1 MADKIDRDRAG
12 DASINT
18 DDLDLGPIDDIE
30 LDFPGSG
37 DEGVESGKSR
47 RPDNPKK
54 RFVIESVKALGG
66 GVKSAAK
73 TELKAALP
81 DVAAVASEGKA
92 ALDDFVAL
100 KQDLGK
106 QLAPMVTTLEGATR
120 KLLPKVE
127 HYLPKKFYQKAIEKL
142 DKRASDRDA
151 MKYNAPSKEQMEQ
164 SQIAS
169 ELAEIFKAQAET
181 ETANTR
187 TDYVNNMTNMAMGAM
202 RHKQQTVQLTHLY
215 DATRSIELFHRT
227 QHMAFMKKSLELKY
241 KHIFIARDTFNLLQQ
256 SMKTFEGYYKGI
268 LKNTA
273 LPDMAKINMGDY
285 TRHRRTE
292 KYGNM
297 LANAVGNIRSKIF
310 EKVKSGAQNLM
321 SQAGMAVDMLGSA
334 ADMSEMADSM
344 NMDGNAP
351 KPNLLAKGLGW
362 LAGKVGGSTVIHK
375 GLQKLSPLTN
385 VLNTNVRSM
394 RANAELAV
402 EKKRKEWSQSDS
414 WILNRLAEFMPDSFS
429 QSSTASNDLLSKG
442 GETVP
447 FDVIT
452 RQSITEIIPGYLGKI
467 LHSIDIMRTGDENT
481 EEQVYNVYERK
492 FTGASTLKADVYDR
506 AFGDASTRQKS
517 LEKMIGQM
525 QAGAARNSKE
535 DANTIFKGYEKD
547 INRFFLNH
555 AQYGQSLDI
564 EDLRK
569 FVAESA
575 SGGVPTSYVQRVCT
589 GFEHDPITVV
599 SKILASVIN
608 DEGIVDKNVLAD
620 LNTAITENYR
630 KMDSYKQ
637 ELPNVFEMYGY
648 RRYFSGGL
656 NGRDEKALRDIAAGS
671 NKEAAAKAKA
681 TLKSK
686 AGIVSS
692 VAGDSTL
699 DFEKIVDARADG
711 IDFNNLETAS
721 GDAAFTRRYAY
732 DRYRNFDANMD
743 RMRKGGKASKFFAD
757 KLSKIKRGA
766 GEAYDKVFSSSEAE
780 ASTEQAAHDKGLMEK
795 LEGLLAQAAQAAK
808 TPREEL
814 HASLNAAG
822 EAYDKVV
829 NSFERGSSSSSDIVD
844 KLDQIHGTL
853 NDWRKESVDNQ
864 GTTFDAIS
872 RISEVIDNQG
882 TLFDALVQIDKSIK
896 SIRAVAASGGS
907 GSGADGAELAF
918 PDEGTGWDRR
928 IKKFGRGLKKTG
940 SFIGSG
946 VKNVGKLYA
955 HIYGA
960 ALKGAG
966 TAVSGASTAIGGMFN
981 KTMDT
986 AKSLGKWLTHKEPYV
1001 DVYVKGKEGGMPLVS
1016 ARKQREEGIFFK
1028 STGKRVERT
1037 SDIDQVCVDANG
1049 QIVISEEDLKAGLVS
1064 NNKSPIGK
1072 IGGGLL
1078 ALGKGYFSVYGKAL
1092 TAIGGVA
1099 KTIAQGLFGKAA
1111 PVYQDIYRKGEVG
1124 NGPLVTAR
1132 KQKEEGVYF
1141 FSSGKRVARSS
1152 DITEPVCDREKKV
1165 LISKEDIE
1173 HGLCDVDGKP
1183 LGSGATGGLLRS
1195 LAKGGAAFAGLA
1207 GKVGGNLFD
1216 IYAKGY
1222 KGAMDIAIG
1231 GIKNTNKFLGRA
1243 LGLNTS
1249 GVVDEKLT
1257 AETHSLLKSIQADVA
1272 LIADQYRSKS
1282 NSLDKDGDGDID
1294 GSYADQ
1300 MEKKKKEGGE
1310 DSKRVDARDMHVDT
1324 NWKLD
1329 EKEESGG
1336 SGKDGEGG
1344 SIFDDLGKLVPK
1356 KWKGKFNK
1364 LTSSFGKKAL
1374 NLSKG
1379 LGSKALTLGSKGLS
1393 LAKVGGVKGLGL
1405 AKLGSAKALPF
1416 LAKGAGMAAHGLGA
1430 AGSSIGGLLGLGGSA
1445 AGAAGAAG
1453 SAAAGTAAAA
1463 GGAGAAGLGSS
1474 IAAMATNP
1482 VTLGILGA
1490 LAAGYGI
1497 YRGVKG
1503 FSKKNALKN
1512 VGESEGIS
1520 KENQL
1525 TGEDRMYSALG
1536 MNTKF
1541 GAKTIKGIAMVSGIH
1556 GLIKGIRGND
1566 NPLTDKEIEQGRAK
1580 LNRKIEKGLPGYD
1593 RILQEYE
1600 KAVDAG
1606 NWRRAR
1612 ELCGKEADGLI
1623 KSMWKYSPVGMAA
1636 GGLMKLLTGD
1646 KNKEMSKEEISKVH
1660 KRFESIIAKGG
1671 RAGKN
1676 AEKLLSK
1683 FDDAVAEG
1691 DWKRARELSGK
1702 ENRGLFG
1709 KLFQDSKG
1717 KVQWGKVIGLAAGGI
1732 VGYGIG
1738 ALFTKADVNKPMTEE
1753 EVKKARERLQSL
1765 ANAGNKHAEKVLSQ
1779 FDEAVTEENWK
1790 KARQLCGET
1799 VQSNLKKFGKGIKTT
1814 AKWGRRIATLGLSTL
1829 FESDQEKPLTDAEI
1843 KQFTSKMNYLIS
1855 NHNDKLAQRKLDAFE
1870 KAITE
1875 QKWDKARKIAK
1886 MPHKSLAAKAVKAYV
1901 DFFFGNDEKPMT
1913 EAEMTKFRESMGRK
1927 IQIGGPMGKVAQKK
1941 LDAFEDAVNSQR
1953 WKRARTIAQAKD
1965 DGLYAKVGKFVGKRI
1980 ANNFR
1985 FVFGGDGKPMSENEI
2000 NQARKEFNWAI
2011 QDGKRG
2017 AQKRLDLFEDY
2028 IKDEKWEKARKIAKM
2043 PYKNIVS
2050 RGLKAV
2056 GDTLFGNDKNAMTP
2070 QEIDKFRGEL
2080 EQKIADNPGNNKKLN
2095 KILSEFNNAVELEN
2109 WPKARKIS
2117 GNKDWGFLGSV
2128 GKALK
2133 KVFNPLSWFS
2143 SDYEDCAKLK
2153 TKIEERIDEEGD
2165 DTGIL
2170 SKGLSQF
2177 DVLVRRQQYDDAAKF
2192 GKDLVK
2198 LKIHEIAS
2206 KHKIDTEEYKQMI
2219 ADADKLRNDIIA
2231 AKKKTGF
2238 FDFMKKM
2245 RLSSLKN
2252 QLDSNPDQ
2260 WSDPT
2265 FFEDLRDNLYEI
2277 TGDKQYSDD
2286 IDKPDDQTLKDG
2298 QQLVQDIDKT
2308 ADKFSWI
2315 GSPLIKSKLKALK
2328 SEVNSDIE
2336 AWDETAFSDWR
2347 SRLKEI
2353 AGEETIDSR
2362 SKDDQNR
2369 IDDNATEAQE
2379 KQMLEKGNAR
2389 HYDKVNV
2396 EGNPFWGDDQ
2406 NQQTE
2411 KFAKGGFAKKF
2422 ADGGFSKSGVTKYD
2436 QLVDDLEGDKDL
2448 SPEDTYRATYYSDG
2462 TQDKPFKKPTEDDV
2476 VQVYGMNDK
2485 KNYLKLLNLARHA
2498 HKVGA
2503 WAVNHPEVYDEEEEH
2518 AGGVLN
2524 PLNWFARGGFTDQ
2537 SKWLTEE
2544 TSSVDAD
2551 GNPIIAGEAG
2561 TEAIMPI
2568 RNKPGNLLSRIGT
2581 KLGKIL
2587 SGHPVGPM
2595 SDSAD
2600 SASVHAGTS
2609 ESEPMENMMA
2619 NELSKTVKS
2628 QYRSGGF
2635 SKFAGGGFFGKLF
2648 GPSRNEKLADKIA
2661 DMVRSLYGVQ
2671 EIIDMGCVRVDGDEV
2686 IVNLKMY
2693 LFIKG
2698 GMIDK
2703 EKSDQGLDMSGLYRS
2718 GDSGITVAEPVLR
2731 TLLSWK
2737 QLSNSD
2743 AEEVLELAG
2752 EKLVPYVKD
2761 AMGQIDSSTA
2771 MALGGFA
2778 KFAKGGFSKGN
2789 FNVDAT
2795 AYIDKCYA
2803 DGKNGLPFNSPS
2815 AATCKND
2822 LFLELGQIKAFRA
2835 KCKEAYDQGKL
2846 DGFGD
2851 NNPGMSVDD
2860 VVEPTKSVSKEGTSD
2875 KTDKAEDKEED
2886 SGWSLWGAIKKAGS
2900 AVADGAAAVGN
2911 GVVDGAK
2918 WVGEKTWD
2926 GTKAVGSGIA
2936 SAGEATLDGAK
2947 WVGEKTW
2954 DGTKWVGGKAL
2965 DGAEVVGSG
2974 LAAAGLGAA
2983 EVAGHVGRPV
2993 MDALMTQHP
3002 VNALEDAAMD
3012 LVTHATS
3019 RVASAVTPESTAKP
3033 PPPPEP
3039 PKQQP
3044 PPPASAII
3052 AGGDDASKRLAEMVA
3067 INKQLLKI
3075 VSTAM
3080 ASGAIKVEGL
3090 DTLTQVCAMAA
3101 QPKQSDESVAT
3112 PHVPI
3117 NPDQGLDL
3125 RKAQM

>member
-142 DKRASDRDA
+142 NKRESDRNA

-273 LPDMAKINMGDY
+273 LPDMAKINMSDY
-285 TRHRRTE
+285 SRHRRTE

-321 SQAGMAVDMLGSA
+321 SQAGMAVDMLGQA

-344 NMDGNAP
+344 NMDGDAP

-362 LAGKVGGSTVIHK
+362 LVGKVGGGTAIHK

-402 EKKRKEWSQSDS
+402 EKKRKEWAQSDS

-447 FDVIT
+447 FDVVT

-467 LHSIDIMRTGDENT
+467 LHSIDIMRTGDENV

-506 AFGDASTRQKS
+506 AFGDASTRQKL

-575 SGGVPTSYVQRVCT
+575 SGGVPTAYVQRVCT

-711 IDFNNLETAS
+711 IDFDNLETAS

-795 LEGLLAQAAQAAK
+795 LEGLLARAAQAAK

-829 NSFERGSSSSSDIVD
+829 NTFEGSSSSSSDIVD

-918 PDEGTGWDRR
+918 PDEGIGWDRR
-928 IKKFGRGLKKTG
+928 IKKIGRGLKKTG
-940 SFIGSG
+940 GFIGSG

-966 TAVSGASTAIGGMFN
+966 TAVSGASKAIGGMFN

-986 AKSLGKWLTHKEPYV
+986 AKTLGKWLTHKEPYV

-1028 STGKRVERT
+1028 ATGKRVERT

-1111 PVYQDIYRKGEVG
+1111 PVYQDVYRKGEVG

-1173 HGLCDVDGKP
+1173 HGLCDVNGKP
-1183 LGSGATGGLLRS
+1183 LGSGATSGLLRS

-1207 GKVGGNLFD
+1207 SKVGGNLFD

-1231 GIKNTNKFLGRA
+1231 GIKGAGKFLGRA

-1249 GVVDEKLT
+1249 GIVDEKLT

-1272 LIADQYRSKS
+1272 LIADQYRDKK

-1300 MEKKKKEGGE
+1300 MEKKKKEGDG
-1310 DSKRVDARDMHVDT
+1310 DSKRLDARDMHVDT

-1336 SGKDGEGG
+1336 GGKDGDGG

-1393 LAKVGGVKGLGL
+1393 FAKIGG
-1405 AKLGSAKALPF
+1405 AKALPF

-1430 AGSSIGGLLGLGGSA
+1430 AGSSIGGLLGFGGSA

-1512 VGESEGIS
+1512 IGESEGIS

-1660 KRFESIIAKGG
+1660 KRFESIIARGG

-1717 KVQWGKVIGLAAGGI
+1717 KVQWGKVIGLAAGGL

-1799 VQSNLKKFGKGIKTT
+1799 VQSNLKKLGKGIKTT
-1814 AKWGRRIATLGLSTL
+1814 AKWGRRIATLGLSML
-1829 FESDQEKPLTDAEI
+1829 FESDQEKPLTDSEI

-1886 MPHKSLAAKAVKAYV
+1886 MPHKSLASKAVKAYV

-1927 IQIGGPMGKVAQKK
+1927 IQIGGPLGKVAQKK
-1941 LDAFEDAVNSQR
+1941 LDAFEDAVSSQR

-1985 FVFGGDGKPMSENEI
+1985 FVFGGDGKPMTENEI

-2028 IKDEKWEKARKIAKM
+2028 VKDEKWEKARKIAKM

-2056 GDTLFGNDKNAMTP
+2056 GNVLFGNDKNAMTP

-2117 GNKDWGFLGSV
+2117 GNRDWGFLGSV

-2177 DVLVRRQQYDDAAKF
+2177 DVLVRRQQYNDAAKF
-2192 GKDLVK
+2192 GNDLVK
-2198 LKIHEIAS
+2198 LKVHEIAS
-2206 KHKIDTEEYKQMI
+2206 KHKIDTAEYKQMI
-2219 ADADKLRNDIIA
+2219 ADADKLRNDIVA

-2277 TGDKQYSDD
+2277 TGDKQYSND
-2286 IDKPDDQTLKDG
+2286 IDKPDDKTLKDG

-2353 AGEETIDSR
+2353 AGKEAIDSR
-2362 SKDDQNR
+2362 SKNDQNR
-2369 IDDNATEAQE
+2369 IDDNAADAQE
-2379 KQMLEKGNAR
+2379 KQMLEKGNTR
-2389 HYDKVNV
+2389 HHDKVNI
-2396 EGNPFWGDDQ
+2396 EGNPFWGNGQ
-2406 NQQTE
+2406 KQQTKKSDASGKLGPNGAGNTDANGNAVSANEVKADKFGVKIKRYLDKNGIARTDINYDEMIKNDPALAADLE
-2411 KFAKGGFAKKF
+2411 KIKNSDRYTEEEKSNFIIKRLQRVYAERKRSDIASNAKAEALKKAGFKDYKDYEAAKKRYDHLLGLQTQAEESGKAFPEAAAKEIEELGERIQIVEMASTKKNVDKLVSDNAAAEQRAEDDFFKAERTKAAEAKNEGSSGFFSGLKKLFVPPAATQPAQFRRGGFAKF
-2422 ADGGFSKSGVTKYD
+2422 AS
-2436 QLVDDLEGDKDL
+2436 
-2448 SPEDTYRATYYSDG
+2448 
-2462 TQDKPFKKPTEDDV
+2462 
-2476 VQVYGMNDK
+2476 
-2485 KNYLKLLNLARHA
+2485 
-2498 HKVGA
+2498 
-2503 WAVNHPEVYDEEEEH
+2503 
-2518 AGGVLN
+2518 
-2524 PLNWFARGGFTDQ
+2524 
-2537 SKWLTEE
+2537 
-2544 TSSVDAD
+2544 
-2551 GNPIIAGEAG
+2551 
-2561 TEAIMPI
+2561 
-2568 RNKPGNLLSRIGT
+2568 
-2581 KLGKIL
+2581 
-2587 SGHPVGPM
+2587 
-2595 SDSAD
+2595 
-2600 SASVHAGTS
+2600 
-2609 ESEPMENMMA
+2609 
-2619 NELSKTVKS
+2619 
-2628 QYRSGGF
+2628 
-2635 SKFAGGGFFGKLF
+2635 GGFFGKLF
-2648 GPSRNEKLADKIA
+2648 GPSRNERIAEKVA
-2661 DMVRSLYGVQ
+2661 DMARALYGV
-2671 EIIDMGCVRVDGDEV
+2671 EDMVFWNCVRIDDDVQT
-2686 IVNLKMY
+2686 VNLKYY
-2693 LFIKG
+2693 LFLKG
-2698 GMIDK
+2698 GLI
-2703 EKSDQGLDMSGLYRS
+2703 SDARSLQGMDVQIGALEGVSGA
-2718 GDSGITVAEPVLR
+2718 TEPILR
-2731 TLLSWK
+2731 TLGQYRDLSRDDIDEILEIAGDLLFPEAKAIIDRQIADDTYGKTKEGTDYRK
-2737 QLSNSD
+2737 QGI
-2743 AEEVLELAG
+2743 EEVLKHDGAFGRDTLEDLQNSGNFQTETKNAVDADGNPIQYGEAGTEAIMPIKNKPGNLLDRVGSKVGEILKGNPVGPMDDDAESASVHTGTSEAEPMENMMANELA
-2752 EKLVPYVKD
+2752 KTVK
-2761 AMGQIDSSTA
+2761 QQYRY
-2771 MALGGFA
+2771 GGFT

-2789 FNVDAT
+2789 F
-2795 AYIDKCYA
+2795 
-2803 DGKNGLPFNSPS
+2803 
-2815 AATCKND
+2815 
-2822 LFLELGQIKAFRA
+2822 
-2835 KCKEAYDQGKL
+2835 
-2846 DGFGD
+2846 
-2851 NNPGMSVDD
+2851 
-2860 VVEPTKSVSKEGTSD
+2860 
-2875 KTDKAEDKEED
+2875 
-2886 SGWSLWGAIKKAGS
+2886 
-2900 AVADGAAAVGN
+2900 
-2911 GVVDGAK
+2911 
-2918 WVGEKTWD
+2918 
-2926 GTKAVGSGIA
+2926 IA

-2974 LAAAGLGAA
+2974 LATAGLGAA
-2983 EVAGHVGRPV
+2983 EVAGQVGRPV

-3019 RVASAVTPESTAKP
+3019 RVASAVAPEPTVKP

-3101 QPKQSDESVAT
+3101 QPKQSDEPVAT